1 MQSSPA
7 IRAQRQSHSESF
19 EPWSEDAGR
28 AAIAAEAGRPGPCLL
43 VLQALQARFGY
54 VPEEAVPLVAEALNL
69 SRAEVHG
76 VLGFYHDLRQA
87 PPGRHVVKLCRAEAC
102 QAVGAEELVAAVER
116 RLGLSLGQTSA
127 DGRVTL
133 EAVFCLGNCACGPA
147 ALIDG
152 KLHARLDAG
161 RVGDLLAEAERR
173 ERAR

>member
-1 MQSSPA
+1 MTTSDDRELGA
-7 IRAQRQSHSESF
+7 IIARHESKDGPLLPILHDVQAAFGCISE
-19 EPWSEDAGR
+19 
-28 AAIAAEAGRPGPCLL
+28 AAKREIAER
-43 VLQALQARFGY
+43 
-54 VPEEAVPLVAEALNL
+54 LNL
-69 SRAEVHG
+69 TRAEVHG

-102 QAVGAEELVAAVER
+102 RAVGAEEFVAAVER

-161 RVGDLLAEAERR
+161 RVADLLAEAERR